1 MRLLY
6 QTSFL
11 LRKNASKAIMI
22 LVAFLFPGSS
32 LEVTIDHKSKCGGKN
47 QQDKEQEDEG
57 GHNTIPFCVIQP
69 YVCLNTG
76 EYDEKER
83 YISSVYD
90 RYDKLSTQITR
101 ARGKG
106 L

>member
-1 MRLLY
+1 
-6 QTSFL
+6 
-11 LRKNASKAIMI
+11 MI
-22 LVAFLFPGSS
+22 LVAFLFPGSPF
-32 LEVTIDHKSKCGGKN
+32 EVTIDHKSKCRGKN
-47 QQDKEQEDEG
+47 QQDKEQEDER

-76 EYDEKER
+76 EYDEKES
-83 YISSVYD
+83 YISSVCD
-90 RYDKLSTQITR
+90 RYDTLSAQITR